1 MLGASR
7 SDSRKNRP
15 VKPLF
20 SLHGV
25 SMDSLH
31 AIGFYASSAV
41 SLAGAL
47 GVALLAGRGLRGVSM
62 AGGGVGVGR
71 VFVCLLAGLGAG
83 GAGGCYSGSAVFWG
97 SPPDPL
103 APN

>member
-47 GVALLAGRGLRGVSM
+47 GVALLAGRGLRGGSV
-62 AGGGVGVGR
+62 AGGGVGV
-71 VFVCLLAGLGAG
+71 AG
-83 GAGGCYSGSAVFWG
+83 GFLSLSAGVGAAVALVCFSGTPLVGAR
-97 SPPDPL
+97 PPD
-103 APN
+103 